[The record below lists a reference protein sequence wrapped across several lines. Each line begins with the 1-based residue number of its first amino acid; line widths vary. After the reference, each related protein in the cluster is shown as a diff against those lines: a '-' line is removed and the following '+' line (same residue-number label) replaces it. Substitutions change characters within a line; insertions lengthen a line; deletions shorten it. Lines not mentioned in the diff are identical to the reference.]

1 MNKVKLIFY
10 WRENITNYVGTD
22 TNSYSFD
29 YNLEMIEAWFVS
41 ID

>member
-1 MNKVKLIFY
+1 MNRVKLIFY
-10 WRENITNYVGTD
+10 GCENITNYVGTN

-29 YNLEMIEAWFVS
+29 YNLELIVAWFVS